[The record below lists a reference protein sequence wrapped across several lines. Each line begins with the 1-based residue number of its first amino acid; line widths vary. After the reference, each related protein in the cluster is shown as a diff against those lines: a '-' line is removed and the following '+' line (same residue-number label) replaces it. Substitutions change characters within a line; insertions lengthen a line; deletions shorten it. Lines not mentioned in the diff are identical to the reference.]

1 MLDKRNFYINGKWVK
16 PLKTNDLEVINPS
29 SEEPFA
35 VISLGSKDDTDSAVK
50 AAKKAFD
57 KWKETSKEERIKLLE
72 KLLTIYKKRS
82 KEMSEAISM
91 EMGSPIDYS
100 SSTHTTSGQ
109 SHLEDFILRLKE
121 FNFEEHFD
129 SKSNNHISYEPIGVC
144 GLITPWNWPINQ
156 IALKVIPAFAAG
168 CTMVLKPSEIAP
180 ISGMLFAEMI
190 DEAGF
195 PSGVFNL
202 VNGDG
207 AGVGT
212 NISSH
217 PDIDMISFTGSTR
230 AGKLISKNAADT
242 IKRVCLELGG
252 KGGNIV
258 FADSYPNAVRDGIRN
273 VMSNSGQS
281 CDAPTRMLVE
291 KSIYEKAIKEA
302 ANEANKIKVDIAS
315 KKGDHIGPVV
325 SKVQYDKIINL
336 IKSGID
342 EGATLATGGPELPNN
357 LNKGYFIKP
366 TIFTNVTNDMEIAK
380 KEIFGP
386 VLSIIPFETEEEAI
400 KITNDTEY
408 GLGNYLQTEDKK
420 KAKRVAK
427 KLRSGIVYINGKA
440 ADSGTPFGGY
450 RQSGNGREGGTW
462 GLEEGGKLRRYA
474 HIGTGNYNP
483 ATARVYTDFGLL
495 TSHRQITRDIADIF
509 NRMTG
514 FARPPRYRSL
524 LVAPHHMR
532 KHLLKRI
539 RRETKHAKKGE
550 PASMLFKCN
559 ALTDPE
565 IIDTLYEAS
574 RAGVQIDLLVR
585 GVCCLVPGVPDQSQ
599 TIRVRSVVGRFLEHS
614 RAYWFENGGKH
625 ELYIGSADLMQRNL
639 DRRVEVLTPVVDP
652 DIARTIR
659 TRILD
664 LYLEDCERSR
674 VLQSDGEYVRLRG
687 DEPGLDVQ
695 ESLLE
700 AKRR

>member
-16 PLKTNDLEVINPS
+16 PSKSNDLEVINPS
-29 SEEPFA
+29 NEEPFA
-35 VISLGSKDDTDSAVK
+35 IISLGSKEDTNSAVN
-50 AAKKAFD
+50 AAKQAFD
-57 KWKETSKEERIKLLE
+57 KWKETSKDERIKLLE
-72 KLLTIYKKRS
+72 KLLTIYKKKS

-100 SSTHTTSGQ
+100 ISTHTVSGQ

-129 SKSNNHISYEPIGVC
+129 TKSSNYIRHEPIGVC

-156 IALKVIPAFAAG
+156 IALKVVPAFAAG

-190 DEAGF
+190 DETGF
-195 PSGVFNL
+195 PPGVFNL
-202 VNGDG
+202 INGDG

-212 NISSH
+212 NISGH

-302 ANEANKIKVDIAS
+302 ADEASKIKVDVAS
-315 KKGDHIGPVV
+315 KTGDHIGPVV

-408 GLGNYLQTEDKK
+408 GLGNYLQTEDSE

-462 GLEEGGKLRRYA
+462 GLEE
-474 HIGTGNYNP
+474 
-483 ATARVYTDFGLL
+483 
-495 TSHRQITRDIADIF
+495 
-509 NRMTG
+509 
-514 FARPPRYRSL
+514 
-524 LVAPHHMR
+524 
-532 KHLLKRI
+532 
-539 RRETKHAKKGE
+539 
-550 PASMLFKCN
+550 
-559 ALTDPE
+559 
-565 IIDTLYEAS
+565 
-574 RAGVQIDLLVR
+574 
-585 GVCCLVPGVPDQSQ
+585 
-599 TIRVRSVVGRFLEHS
+599 
-614 RAYWFENGGKH
+614 
-625 ELYIGSADLMQRNL
+625 
-639 DRRVEVLTPVVDP
+639 
-652 DIARTIR
+652 
-659 TRILD
+659 
-664 LYLEDCERSR
+664 YLE
-674 VLQSDGEYVRLRG
+674 VKTITGW
-687 DEPGLDVQ
+687 
-695 ESLLE
+695 
-700 AKRR
+700 K